1 MRAPLGHACE
11 GLRSQSRSW
20 KVRNRSSRS
29 PTTKPARP
37 VSHTPPP
44 PQPQQPKK
52 MKPPQPPLLH
62 LLLLMLLLVPASAFL
77 SFPKPPTAAATTRLD
92 ARRSASPLTPKLTF
106 RQGLPA
112 DAPLIR
118 QSMQEARMNPTFLNP
133 ANFIVAEQNDQGK
146 GKEKETGL
154 TVAGFGQ
161 VRPVAGANERVW
173 ELASVYVLPS
183 ARGQGVGSQI
193 VAKLVQDFGCDIS
206 SKAASPRRLVLLTLA
221 DTASFYTPHGL
232 SVLPDPVCA
241 EPRLPLLLVLEFL
254 AGSVVARLSIG
265 PGTKLVVMELLLPE
279 EGGRGGGASRRR

>member
-1 MRAPLGHACE
+1 
-11 GLRSQSRSW
+11 
-20 KVRNRSSRS
+20 
-29 PTTKPARP
+29 
-37 VSHTPPP
+37 
-44 PQPQQPKK
+44 
-52 MKPPQPPLLH
+52 MKPPPPPLLH
-62 LLLLMLLLVPASAFL
+62 LLLLLRVLLVPASAFL
-77 SFPKPPTAAATTRLD
+77 SFPKPPTAAATRLD
-92 ARRSASPLTPKLTF
+92 ARSSASPLTPKLTF

-133 ANFIVAEQNDQGK
+133 ANFIVAEQGSQGK
-146 GKEKETGL
+146 GKGKETGL

-193 VAKLVQDFGCDIS
+193 VAKLVQDFGSDIS

-221 DTASFYTPHGL
+221 DTASFYTPHGF
-232 SVLPDPVCA
+232 SVLPDPVRA
-241 EPRLPLLLVLEFL
+241 RPPLPPLLVLEFL
-254 AGSVVARLSIG
+254 AGSVVARLSRG